1 MRLDDRLQ
9 ALAELV
15 AAGARVADIGTD
27 HGYLA
32 LELVE
37 SGRAAFVVAGDKNIG
52 PCEAARRT
60 VREAALADGLV
71 DVRCGDGLAVLA
83 PGEVDTVCIAGMGGV
98 LMTEILAAHPE
109 VMERLDALILQPM
122 NGAYELREWLYK
134 NGWHIAEER
143 LAIADGRLY
152 AIMRAERGAEDVP
165 SRIDLLIG
173 PRLWENR
180 ASEKLLAQHIE
191 ALLATERRVLAG
203 MARSE
208 AAQATPKFKQ
218 VEQTIKELEARLK
231 W

>member
-9 ALAELV
+9 ALAGLV
-15 AAGARVADIGTD
+15 TEGARVADIGTD

-37 SGRAAFVVAGDKNIG
+37 SGRAAFVVAGDKNLG

-71 DVRCGDGLAVLA
+71 DVRCGDGLAVLS

-98 LMTEILAAHPE
+98 LMTEILVAHPE

-134 NGWHIAEER
+134 NGWHIAAEK
-143 LAIADGRLY
+143 LAVADGRLY
-152 AIMRAERGAEDVP
+152 AIMRAERGAAAMP

-191 ALLATERRVLAG
+191 ALLFTERRVLAG
-203 MARSE
+203 MAKSE

-218 VEQTIKELEARLK
+218 VQRDIEELEARLK